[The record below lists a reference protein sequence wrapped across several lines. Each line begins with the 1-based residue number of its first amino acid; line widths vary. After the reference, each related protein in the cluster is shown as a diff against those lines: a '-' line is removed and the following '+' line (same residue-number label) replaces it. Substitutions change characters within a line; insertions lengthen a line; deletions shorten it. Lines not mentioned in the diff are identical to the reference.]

1 MANKKLNIFLCR
13 RDILIEDL
21 LSIDRMIKGCYCV
34 SKTKCGKPNCKCAKG
49 DEHRVERL
57 VWREDGR
64 GINRAVPKE
73 DIEWVKEMTDNHN
86 EYKRLRKKLEELD
99 EKIAQQ
105 LDTLYTLRVKKSK
118 QGKRYLNVGK

>member
-1 MANKKLNIFLCR
+1 MSNKILNNFLR
-13 RDILIEDL
+13 KRDTLIEDL
-21 LSIDRMIKGCYCV
+21 LNIDRMIKGCYCV

-73 DIEWVKEMTDNHN
+73 DVEWVKKMTDNNN
-86 EYKRLRKKLEELD
+86 EYKRLRKNLEELD

-105 LDTLYTLRVKKSK
+105 LDALYQSRIKKSK
-118 QGKRYLNVGK
+118 RGKGYLNVGK